1 MKEFKRYTPEQIEQ
15 ANNADIANYVQSRF
29 QCKMEG
35 KEIHIKGFGGLYVN
49 PETNEFFC
57 HSANKGGKGLLE
69 FCKKM
74 LDMPFVEAM
83 RECVGEAAEVK
94 QFTPKTVAEPQEKK
108 EFSMPEKA
116 DNGYKNI
123 YAYFINTRS
132 ISPDVVREFAN
143 KGLIYPTV
151 SKGVSQTT
159 GKEYQKINAVFLHKN
174 EKGEPCGA
182 DIQGIDINPDY
193 RFKGCTPRDE
203 SDRGFVYEK
212 GSPEK
217 IDTVY
222 LFEAPIDLMSFVEL
236 HPEIENA
243 KFVALSG
250 LKPST
255 AEPYINSD
263 LKVVSCVDNDTAG
276 IKFNNQI
283 LFSKMQDN
291 LFSRIST
298 GLCENLKNHTV
309 QNGDI
314 PINFC
319 SAKVNER
326 EYGFYLSWDDFFTAR
341 KLGAEVPEF
350 AVSWIN
356 RSNFSINC
364 ECVEAGV
371 KDFNDLLKK
380 TKSAERSTPS
390 IDETKFIARVNEV
403 ADWAEKAQNKA
414 MERLNNLQQENIR

>member
-1 MKEFKRYTPEQIEQ
+1 MKEYKRYTPEQIEQ
-15 ANNADIANYVQSRF
+15 ANNADIADYIQVRF
-29 QCKMEG
+29 KCETAG

-74 LDMPFVEAM
+74 LDMPFLEAM

-94 QFTPKTVAEPQEKK
+94 QFTPKTAAEPQEKK

-132 ISPDVVREFAN
+132 ISPDVVRDFAN

-151 SKGVSQTT
+151 SKGVNQTT

-182 DIQGIDINPDY
+182 DIQGIDKNPDY
-193 RFKGCTPRDE
+193 RFKGCTARDE
-203 SDRGFVYEK
+203 SDRGFVYDK
-212 GSPEK
+212 GSQ

-263 LKVVSCVDNDTAG
+263 LKVVSCVDNDIAG
-276 IKFNNQI
+276 TKFNNQI
-283 LFSKMQDN
+283 LFQKMQE
-291 LFSRIST
+291 SI
-298 GLCENLKNHTV
+298 GAGENIKSHTV
-309 QNGDI
+309 ENGDI
-314 PINFC
+314 PIHYC
-319 SAKVNER
+319 SAEVNGKEIA
-326 EYGFYLSWDDFFTAR
+326 FCLSKEDYFTVK
-341 KLGAEVPEF
+341 KLGEKIPKT
-350 AVSWIN
+350 AVAWIN
-356 RSNFSINC
+356 RSNFSINR
-364 ECVEAGV
+364 ECAEAGV

-380 TKSAERSTPS
+380 TKSSEKEVSTL
-390 IDETKFIARVNEV
+390 ENTEAFISEAQKI
-403 ADWAEKAQNKA
+403 ADWSEKSKDTA
-414 MERLNNLQQENIR
+414 MERLNSPRELDDFYREAIG